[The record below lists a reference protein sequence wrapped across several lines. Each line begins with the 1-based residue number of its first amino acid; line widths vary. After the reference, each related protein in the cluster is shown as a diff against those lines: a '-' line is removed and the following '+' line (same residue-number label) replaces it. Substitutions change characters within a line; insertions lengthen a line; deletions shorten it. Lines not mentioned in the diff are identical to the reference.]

1 LIGRREFIMEHE
13 INTTDRQM
21 LLKDILEECD
31 HRLKAADFE
40 INDLSPEGKKLLFS
54 SVYKHV
60 INNRK

>member
-1 LIGRREFIMEHE
+1 MEHE